1 MCKCNRK
8 VLLTKRA
15 WRTDLHFAEALRGI
29 FHHICHFCH
38 SYVWNQLSTLSEGA
52 AVSPWVLLV
61 FAQRGP
67 GAFEREGMQ
76 MFMKVGRQTRKLIS
90 LLFHNYSFEKD
101 IVNHIGSRRQ
111 KEKQLIF
118 RFILQNTFLIPI
130 ALFIPP
136 LSEHFV
142 LVPLSLRPLPEK
154 PSVLWLVSAHRPE
167 QAQPHCISTST
178 LSVSLQPQDCAR
190 SIAERSDCIF
200 VT

>member
-1 MCKCNRK
+1 MQQEGVVDEKSVKDRFAFCWSFEGHIPPHLSFLSLIRLKSAFHSEWRRCCFT
-8 VLLTKRA
+8 VSSVGVCTERA
-15 WRTDLHFAEALRGI
+15 W
-29 FHHICHFCH
+29 
-38 SYVWNQLSTLSEGA
+38 SVW
-52 AVSPWVLLV
+52 
-61 FAQRGP
+61 
-67 GAFEREGMQ
+67 ERRDA